1 MQTIIVRPLAAEDSL
16 VELTTLLHRAFARL
30 KRMGLACRSA
40 DQPVAVTRQRIGQGE
55 CFVAVCGGRIVGT
68 LTLYRHER
76 TSESEVY
83 RSRRVAS
90 LHQFAVEPEFQGR
103 GIGRRLLEYAES
115 WSARHGYRELALD
128 TPAPAEHLIA
138 FYQHHGFYRAE
149 TLAFTGRPYRSA
161 VHVKAV
167 SPRAAGFSSFADT
180 PLSAA
185 RHFLGRPS
193 FALSRPACG
202 AIRGL
207 APRLRQHLVSA
218 R

>member
-40 DQPVAVTRQRIGQGE
+40 DQPVAVTRQRICQGE

-76 TSESEVY
+76 ASESEVY

-161 VHVKAV
+161 VLVKAV

-185 RHFLGRPS
+185 RHFLNRRA